1 MTRWLSR
8 TPVHTFFLIPLLVI
22 LFELVMDH
30 LVVVPWGIPLMVWG
44 FLQYRLVGRFRH
56 PIAGGSPGM
65 EVLPGKLVRSGPYRF
80 SRNPMYLGHLIFMLG
95 LAVTLWSWFA
105 LLLLAGRAVWF
116 HTRVLHDEARL
127 RQKFGDDYSA
137 YCAKVSRWVPG
148 LI

>member
-1 MTRWLSR
+1 MARWLSR

-22 LFELVMDH
+22 LFELVVNRDH
-30 LVVVPWGIPLMVWG
+30 LVVVPWGLPLMVWG
-44 FLQYRLVGRFRH
+44 FLQYRLVGRYRH

-65 EVLPGKLVRSGPYRF
+65 EVPPAKLVRSGPYRF

-137 YCAKVSRWVPG
+137 YCAKVSRWV
-148 LI
+148 